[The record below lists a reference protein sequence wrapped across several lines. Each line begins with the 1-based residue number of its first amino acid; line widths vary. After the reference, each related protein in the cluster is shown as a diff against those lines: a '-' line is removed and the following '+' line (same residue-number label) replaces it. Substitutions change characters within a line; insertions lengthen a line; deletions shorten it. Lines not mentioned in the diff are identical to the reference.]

1 VIEELLGLPAHPL
14 LVHAAV
20 VFVPLL
26 ILVAVGYALIPRLR
40 RYLAWAAVA
49 LAIIAPASAL
59 LAKLSGDA
67 FRARMVRE
75 GTATPDFLPM
85 IDEHR
90 GFGTNLAWAAG
101 ALGLLVLILVAVTW
115 RARASS
121 GDGADVQQKPF
132 TPVAIALIVGVLAA
146 GAVSGY
152 YVFKAG
158 DSGARMVWTGL

>member
-1 VIEELLGLPAHPL
+1 MGLPAHPL

-20 VFVPLL
+20 VLVPLF
-26 ILVAVGYALIPRLR
+26 IVVALGYALIPRLR
-40 RYLAWAAVA
+40 PYLAWVAVA
-49 LAIIAPASAL
+49 LAIMAPGAAL

-90 GFGTNLAWAAG
+90 GFGTNLAWSVG
-101 ALGLLVLILVAVTW
+101 ALALLVLILVAVTW
-115 RARASS
+115 RTRASS
-121 GDGADVQQKPF
+121 ADGSDGTDVRQKPF
-132 TPVAIALIVGVLAA
+132 TPVAIALIVGILAA